1 MRILVTGGAGFI
13 GSHLVDRL
21 IADGHEV
28 TVLDNCST
36 GREEN
41 LAHLAAEPRLRF
53 LRGSI
58 LNETLVAAVMAEVD
72 LVYHLAAAV
81 GVGNVVADPLWT
93 ILTNARG
100 TEIVLRQASQF
111 GVRTVFASSSEVYG
125 ENGELPYREDS
136 QRILGPTWVHRW
148 SYSTSKALDE
158 HLCFAHLE
166 RGLSVSIVRYFNIYG
181 PRMDPLGYGSV
192 IARFITQALAGLP
205 LTVHGGGEQ
214 RRCFTYVADAVE
226 ATIRCGSLP
235 AAVGEA
241 FNVGSQHECSINE
254 LAREIIHLTGSTSK
268 IEHVDYESAYGPRF
282 ADPRRRLPDTTKA
295 ERLLD
300 WRAVVDLPSGLAL
313 TVAERLP
320 AS

>member
-21 IADGHEV
+21 IAEGHEV

-41 LAHLAAEPRLRF
+41 LAHLASEPRLRF

-58 LNETLVAAVMAEVD
+58 LNDTLVAAVMAEVE

-81 GVGNVVADPLWT
+81 GVGYVVADPLWT

-100 TEIVLRQASQF
+100 TEIVLRRAAEF

-125 ENGELPYREDS
+125 ENVDVPYREDS
-136 QRILGPTWVHRW
+136 PRILGPTWIPRW

-158 HLCFAHLE
+158 HLCFAHRD
-166 RGLSVSIVRYFNIYG
+166 RGLPVSIVRYFNIYG

-192 IARFITQALAGLP
+192 IARFISQALAGVP
-205 LTVHGGGEQ
+205 LTVHGDGEQ
-214 RRCFTYVADAVE
+214 RRCFTYVSDAVE
-226 ATIRCGSLP
+226 ATIRAGSVQ
-235 AAVGEA
+235 AAVGEV
-241 FNVGSQHECSINE
+241 FNVGSRHERSVNE
-254 LAREIIHLTGSTSK
+254 LAAEILRLTGSASP
-268 IEHVDYESAYGPRF
+268 IEYVDYGSAYGPQF

-295 ERLLD
+295 ERVLG
-300 WRAVVDLPSGLAL
+300 WCAAVDLPQGLAQ
-313 TVAERLP
+313 TIAERRSVP
-320 AS
+320 